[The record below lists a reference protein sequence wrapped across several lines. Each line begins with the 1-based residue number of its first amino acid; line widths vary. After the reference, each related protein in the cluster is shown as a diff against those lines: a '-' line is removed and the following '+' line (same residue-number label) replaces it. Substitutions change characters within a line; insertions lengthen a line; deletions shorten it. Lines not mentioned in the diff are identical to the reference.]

1 MKHLCMHCRKC
12 FFYRFSS
19 NGENLLI
26 KVKDL
31 VKKYGS
37 LRAVDGISFEV
48 GKGEL
53 FGLLGPNGA
62 GKTTTISTLAT
73 LLPPDSGQASIG
85 GHDVATDPGQVRRL
99 LGVVPQEIAL
109 YTDLNARD
117 NLRFWGELYGLA
129 GKALDSRIGE
139 LLELSSLSEHATQK
153 VSTYSGGMKRRL
165 NLVAGLI
172 HSPEVLFL
180 DEPTVG
186 IDAQA
191 RTRILEMIR
200 HLAEGG
206 LTVIYTTHYLEE
218 AEQLCDRI
226 GVIDQGR
233 MVALGDKEELI
244 SQVGDNDFVRFQLS
258 AQMRPELMSVCK
270 SWSGFHGVQE
280 KRGKI
285 EIETRDGATLLPEL
299 QAWLLAQNQP
309 LEQLEIERP
318 NLETLYLNLTGR
330 GLREQVK

>member
-1 MKHLCMHCRKC
+1 M
-12 FFYRFSS
+12 
-19 NGENLLI
+19 I

-37 LRAVDGISFEV
+37 FRAVDGISFEV

-62 GKTTTISTLAT
+62 GKTTTINTLAT
-73 LLPPDSGQASIG
+73 LLSPDGGTAIIG
-85 GHDVATDPGQVRRL
+85 GHDVAREPARVRRL

-109 YTDLNARD
+109 YTDLNSRD
-117 NLRFWGELYGLA
+117 NLRFWGELYGLG
-129 GKALDSRIGE
+129 GKKLDIRVDE
-139 LLELSSLSEHATQK
+139 LLEMAALSEHATQK
-153 VSTYSGGMKRRL
+153 VSTFSGGMKRRL
-165 NLVAGLI
+165 NMVVGLV

-200 HLAEGG
+200 NLGQSG

-244 SQVGDNDFVRFQLS
+244 AQVGHHDLVRFQLPNEHR
-258 AQMRPELMSVCK
+258 AALMESCRV
-270 SWSGFHGVQE
+270 WVGFHAAAL

-285 EIETRDGATLLPEL
+285 EIETQDGARLLPQL
-299 QAWLLAQNQP
+299 QAWLSEHNL
-309 LEQLEIERP
+309 LLDQLEIERP
-318 NLETLYLNLTGR
+318 NLETLYLTLTGR

>member
-1 MKHLCMHCRKC
+1 MMLLATFQQH
-12 FFYRFSS
+12 SS
-19 NGENLLI
+19 NRENLLI
-26 KVKDL
+26 KVKNL

-48 GKGEL
+48 NKGEL

-73 LLPPDSGQASIG
+73 LLPPDGGQASIG
-85 GHDVATDPGQVRRL
+85 GHDVATSPGQVRRL

-117 NLRFWGELYGLA
+117 NLRFWGELYGLG
-129 GKALDSRIGE
+129 GKSLDSRVGE
-139 LLELSSLSEHATQK
+139 LLELSALSEHATQK
-153 VSTYSGGMKRRL
+153 VSTFSGGMKRRL
-165 NLVAGLI
+165 NLVVGLI

-191 RTRILEMIR
+191 RTRILDMIR
-200 HLAEGG
+200 QLGRSG

-226 GVIDQGR
+226 GVIDQGC

-244 SQVGDNDFVRFQLS
+244 AQVGDNDFVRLMLAEEHRSQLM
-258 AQMRPELMSVCK
+258 AACK
-270 SWSGFHGVQE
+270 EWTGFHAVSE
-280 KRGKI
+280 KRGKV
-285 EIETRDGATLLPEL
+285 EIETRDGARLLPQL
-299 QAWLLAQNQP
+299 QGWLADQNLP

>member
-1 MKHLCMHCRKC
+1 
-12 FFYRFSS
+12 
-19 NGENLLI
+19 LI
-26 KVKDL
+26 KVKSL

-73 LLPPDSGQASIG
+73 LLPPDGGMASIG
-85 GHDVATDPGQVRRL
+85 GHDVATNAAMVRRL

-117 NLRFWGELYGLA
+117 NLRFWGELYGLS
-129 GKALDSRIGE
+129 GKSLDSRVGE
-139 LLELSSLSEHATQK
+139 LLELAALAEHATQK

-165 NLVAGLI
+165 NLVVGLV

-200 HLAEGG
+200 QLSSSGM
-206 LTVIYTTHYLEE
+206 TVIYTTHYLEE

-226 GVIDQGR
+226 GVIDKGC

-244 SQVGDNDFVRFQLS
+244 AQVGDNDFVRFQL
-258 AQMRPELMSVCK
+258 ADEMRPQLKSVCNG
-270 SWSGFHGVQE
+270 WSGFHSMIE

-285 EIETRDGATLLPEL
+285 EIETSDGARLLPEL
-299 QAWLLAQNQP
+299 QSWLAGHSLP

>member
-1 MKHLCMHCRKC
+1 
-12 FFYRFSS
+12 
-19 NGENLLI
+19 LI
-26 KVKDL
+26 KVKNL

-48 GKGEL
+48 GKGDL

-73 LLPPDSGQASIG
+73 LLPPDGGQASIG
-85 GHDVATDPGQVRRL
+85 GYDVATNPSMVRRL

-117 NLRFWGELYGLA
+117 NLRFWGELYGLS
-129 GKALDSRIGE
+129 GKSLDSRVGE
-139 LLELSSLSEHATQK
+139 LLELAALSEHAAQK

-165 NLVAGLI
+165 NLIVGLI

-191 RTRILEMIR
+191 RTRILDMIR
-200 HLAEGG
+200 HLGNSG
-206 LTVIYTTHYLEE
+206 MTVIYTTHYLEE

-226 GVIDQGR
+226 GVIDKGR

-244 SQVGDNDFVRFQLS
+244 AQVGDNDFVRFQL
-258 AQMRPELMSVCK
+258 APELRPQLTEACSGWTGFQSVI
-270 SWSGFHGVQE
+270 E
-280 KRGKI
+280 KRGKM
-285 EIETRDGATLLPEL
+285 EIETRDGAHLLPEL
-299 QAWLLAQNQP
+299 QAWLAARNHP

>member
-1 MKHLCMHCRKC
+1 MIEVR
-12 FFYRFSS
+12 
-19 NGENLLI
+19 E
-26 KVKDL
+26 L
-31 VKKYGS
+31 VKKYGAQ
-37 LRAVDGISFEV
+37 RAVDGLSFDV
-48 GKGEL
+48 GRGEL

-62 GKTTTISTLAT
+62 GKTTTIGVLSTLLRA
-73 LLPPDSGQASIG
+73 DGGRASIG
-85 GHDVATDPGQVRRL
+85 GHDVATDAAAVRRL
-99 LGVVPQEIAL
+99 IGVVPQEIAL

-117 NLRFWGELYGLA
+117 NLAFWGRLHGLA
-129 GKALDSRIGE
+129 GEALRRRVDE
-139 LLELSSLSEHATQK
+139 LLELVDVAEQAGQK
-153 VSTYSGGMKRRL
+153 VDSYSGGMKRRL
-165 NLVAGLI
+165 NLAAGLV

-191 RTRILEMIR
+191 RSRILDLIAE
-200 HLAEGG
+200 LARGG

-244 SQVGDNDFVRFQLS
+244 RQIGDVDLIRFHLPAERAAAFRAAAAGWDGCLGVGERKGKLEVRT
-258 AQMRPELMSVCK
+258 
-270 SWSGFHGVQE
+270 G
-280 KRGKI
+280 
-285 EIETRDGATLLPEL
+285 DGATLLPAI
-299 QAWLLAQNQP
+299 QDWLAAAGLP

-330 GLREQVK
+330 GLRE

>member
-1 MKHLCMHCRKC
+1 M
-12 FFYRFSS
+12 
-19 NGENLLI
+19 I
-26 KVKDL
+26 KVQNL
-31 VKKYGS
+31 VKKFGS
-37 LRAVDGISFEV
+37 VRAVDGISFEV
-48 GKGEL
+48 GRGEL

-62 GKTTTISTLAT
+62 GKTTTINCLAT
-73 LLPPDSGQASIG
+73 LLSQDGGTASIG
-85 GHDVATDPGQVRRL
+85 GHDVVHEPDKVRRL

-109 YTDLNARD
+109 YTDLNSRD
-117 NLRFWGELYGLA
+117 NLRFWGELYGLG
-129 GKALDSRIGE
+129 GKSLETRVDE
-139 LLELSSLSEHATQK
+139 LLELAALNEHATQK
-153 VSTYSGGMKRRL
+153 VSTFSGGMKRRL
-165 NLVAGLI
+165 NMVVGLI

-200 HLAEGG
+200 QLGQKG

-226 GVIDQGR
+226 GVIDQGH

-244 SQVGDNDFVRFQLS
+244 AQVGHHDLVRFQLPEAQRS
-258 AQMRPELMSVCK
+258 ALLATCT
-270 SWSGFHGVQE
+270 SWTGYHSAAR
-280 KRGKI
+280 KRGKM
-285 EIETRDGATLLPEL
+285 EIEARDGARLLPHL
-299 QAWLLAQNQP
+299 QAWLNEQNLP

-330 GLREQVK
+330 DLREQVK

>member
-1 MKHLCMHCRKC
+1 M
-12 FFYRFSS
+12 
-19 NGENLLI
+19 I
-26 KVKDL
+26 KVKNL

-62 GKTTTISTLAT
+62 GKTTAINTLAT
-73 LLPPDSGQASIG
+73 LLPPDGGQASIG
-85 GHDVATDPGQVRRL
+85 GHDVATNPGQVRRL

-117 NLRFWGELYGLA
+117 NLRFWGELYGLS
-129 GKALDSRIGE
+129 GKSLESRVGE
-139 LLELSSLSEHATQK
+139 LLELSALSEHATQK

-165 NLVAGLI
+165 NLVVGLI

-191 RTRILEMIR
+191 RTRILEMI
-200 HLAEGG
+200 HQLGQSG
-206 LTVIYTTHYLEE
+206 MTVIYTTHYLEE

-226 GVIDQGR
+226 GVIDKGR

-244 SQVGDNDFVRFQLS
+244 AQVGDNDFVRFLLPADQ
-258 AQMRPELMSVCK
+258 RNELLTACK
-270 SWSGFHGVQE
+270 LWPGFQAVKE

-285 EIETRDGATLLPEL
+285 EIETRDGGRLLPLL
-299 QAWLLAQNQP
+299 QTWLAGQDLP
-309 LEQLEIERP
+309 LDQLEIERP